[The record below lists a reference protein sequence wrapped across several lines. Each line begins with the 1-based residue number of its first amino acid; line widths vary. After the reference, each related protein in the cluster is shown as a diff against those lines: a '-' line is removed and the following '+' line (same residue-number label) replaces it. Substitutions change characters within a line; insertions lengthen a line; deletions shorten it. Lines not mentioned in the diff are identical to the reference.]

1 MQKIGIGK
9 RLKGLRKRLGLT
21 QKEFAQRVAGKVDYT
36 YIGRMERG
44 EQYPSLKML
53 ERIGEAFS
61 VPLSYFF
68 EDKSLLDIL
77 NLLPAQIKDLLKD
90 RKRQD
95 LLKISWELNERDFGL
110 VMEIINILTQ
120 GKPLPTLQLAEEKS
134 KYETME
140 EQKKKSLTA
149 KIEKVLSCPPSS
161 LSLKEDWLKESLE
174 IVLETLKKKGRGLTS
189 AL

>member
-1 MQKIGIGK
+1 MQKTGIGK

-21 QKEFAQRVAGKVDYT
+21 QKEFAGRVAGKVDYT

-53 ERIGEAFS
+53 ERIGKAFS

-68 EDKSLLDIL
+68 EDKTVLDAL
-77 NLLPAQIKDLLKD
+77 NLLPAEIKDLLKD

-95 LLKISWELNERDFGL
+95 LLKVSWELDERDFGL

-120 GKPLPTLQLAEEKS
+120 GKPLQSLQLAEERN
-134 KYETME
+134 KYEIMK
-140 EQKKKSLTA
+140 EQKKKDLIA
-149 KIEKVLSCPPSS
+149 KIEKVLNSPPSS
-161 LSLKEDWLKESLE
+161 LSFEDNWLKESLE
-174 IVLETLKKKGRGLTS
+174 IALEVLKKNTEVS
-189 AL
+189 DEN